1 MNWRHRLWFRKQ
13 MEEELEKELRF
24 HLDQHTADLIAQG
37 LDPDEARRRARL
49 ALGGPEQVKEQCR
62 DARGTRWLEDLLQDL
77 RYGLRTLINKPGFT
91 LIAVITLAA
100 GIAANTTIFS
110 VADALVLRPFR
121 FPNQERLVM
130 VWERSTAQGG
140 FDHGSVAPGNFNDW
154 YEQSQSF
161 ERLIAIDQRVF
172 DLTWANRPEQFG
184 GYSVSAGFF
193 DALGVKAALG
203 RTFLPGEDEPGR
215 DQVVVLK
222 HSLWERR
229 FASDPNIVGKTL
241 TLNSKTF
248 TVIGVMPP
256 DFNFPVNGGEMW
268 SPLAFDDKTKLE
280 HGDHNLRVMGLL
292 KPGVSIAQANA
303 DLDSISPRAQRLFPE
318 TNAGRSAGASRMN
331 EDFARG
337 SKMFVIPLIGTVAF
351 VLLIACANVANM
363 LFSRA
368 FGRQK
373 EIAVRLALGA
383 SRWRLVRQLLTE
395 SLLIAIAGGVIGLLL
410 SAWAVVLMR
419 GAFPEDY
426 AVLIPGSNHFG
437 INRTVLLF
445 TLMISM
451 LTSVVFGLMPALQAS
466 RPSLNETL
474 KEGAK
479 GASSA
484 SSRQQLRG
492 ALVVA
497 EVALSLVLLIGAG
510 LMIQSFV
517 AMLRDDMGFNPHSM
531 LSFRIWL
538 PEEKYSEAQRRGF
551 YDQLLKRLE
560 TLPGVIAAGATNLLP
575 MSNYFI
581 STGVE
586 IVGRPPFEKGKEP
599 DADYRIVAPGYFDA
613 IGMSLRRGRGFTAG
627 DNEQSTRVVIINE
640 AFARRFFP
648 NQEPIGQRIAHSGR
662 SDKPMEIIGVVGDV
676 KDTDL
681 DKVFRPGFYLPYAQ
695 EPGSG
700 FGVVLRASAEP
711 LALAGAA
718 RDEVMKLDPALPV
731 NDLKTVERMIHE
743 RSSPKRFMTAMMS
756 VFAAI
761 ALLLAGVGLYA
772 VMAYAVS
779 QRAHEIGIR
788 LALGARSRDILRL
801 ITGQGMKLTLVGLT
815 LGMAGAFALTRV
827 LEPILYGVTATD
839 PLTFIMISLSLTCVA
854 LLACWIP
861 ARRATKVDP
870 MVALRYE

>member
-1 MNWRHRLWFRKQ
+1 MNWWRRLRSRKK

-24 HLDQHTADLIAQG
+24 HLEQHTADLITQG

-77 RYGLRTLINKPGFT
+77 RYGMRMLMKKPGFA

-110 VADALVLRPFR
+110 VVDALILRPFN

-130 VWERSTAQGG
+130 VWERGEKEGG
-140 FDHGSVAPGNFNDW
+140 FYYGPVTPGNFNDW
-154 YEQSQSF
+154 REQNRSF
-161 ERLIAIDQRVF
+161 ERLIAIDGRSF
-172 DLTWANRPEQFG
+172 DLTGAQQPERFG
-184 GYSVSAGFF
+184 GHGVSAGFF
-193 DALGVKAALG
+193 EALGVKPALG

-229 FASDPNIVGKTL
+229 FSADPNIVGRTL
-241 TLNSKTF
+241 TLNAKTF

-256 DFNFPVNGGEMW
+256 DFNFPFNGGEIW
-268 SPLAFDDKTKLE
+268 SPLAFDDKTKQERLI
-280 HGDHNLRVMGLL
+280 HNIRAMGLL

-303 DLDSISPRAQRLFPE
+303 DLDAISRRAQRLFPE
-318 TNAGRSAGASRMN
+318 TNAGRTAGVFDMT
-331 EDFARG
+331 EDFARE
-337 SKMFVIPLIGTVAF
+337 SQDYMPPLVGAVAF

-368 FGRQK
+368 FGRRK

-395 SLLIAIAGGVIGLLL
+395 SLLLALAGGVIGLLL
-410 SAWAVVLMR
+410 SVLAVDLLRDAM
-419 GAFPEDY
+419 PEDF
-426 AVLIPGSNHFG
+426 AKFIPGFDNFG
-437 INRTVLLF
+437 VNRVALLF

-451 LTSVVFGLMPALQAS
+451 LTGVLFGLMPALQAS
-466 RPSLNETL
+466 KPNLNECL

-484 SSRQQLRG
+484 DSRQRLRG

-510 LMIQSFV
+510 LMVRSFV
-517 AMLRDDMGFNPHSM
+517 AMLRDDMGFNPHSV
-531 LSFRIWL
+531 LSLQLEL
-538 PEEKYSEAQRRGF
+538 PEDKYSEARRRDI

-560 TLPGVIAAGATNLLP
+560 TLPGVVGAGAVSILP
-575 MSNYFI
+575 MSNNGDGKPFD
-581 STGVE
+581 
-586 IVGRPPFEKGKEP
+586 IVGRPFEKGNAP
-599 DADYRIVAPGYFDA
+599 VADYRIVTPGYFDM
-613 IGMSLRRGRGFTAG
+613 IGMSLRRGRDFTAG
-627 DNEQSTRVVIINE
+627 DNEQATSVVIINE
-640 AFARRFFP
+640 TLARRFLP
-648 NQEPIGQRIAHSGR
+648 NQEAIGQRIMPGGA
-662 SDKPMEIIGVVGDV
+662 KMPMEIVGVVSDI
-676 KDTDL
+676 KDQNL
-681 DKVFRPGFYLPYAQ
+681 DRVPFPAIYVPYAQ
-695 EPGSG
+695 EPRSG
-700 FGVVLRASAEP
+700 MGIALRAAAEP
-711 LALAGAA
+711 TALAAAA

-731 NDLKTVERMIHE
+731 SNIKTMERMIHE
-743 RSSPKRFMTAMMS
+743 ITSPKRLMAAMMS

-772 VMAYAVS
+772 VMAYAAS
-779 QRAHEIGIR
+779 QRTHEIGVR
-788 LALGARSRDILRL
+788 LALGARSNDIMRL
-801 ITGQGMKLTLVGLT
+801 ITGQGLKLTLAGLA
-815 LGMAGAFALTRV
+815 LGMAGAFALTRAMSP
-827 LEPILYGVTATD
+827 LLYGVTATD
-839 PLTFIMISLSLTCVA
+839 PLTFILISLSLAIVA

-861 ARRATKVDP
+861 ARRATRVDP
-870 MVALRYE
+870 MIALRCE

>member
-1 MNWRHRLWFRKQ
+1 MTRWRRFWLRKKL
-13 MEEELEKELRF
+13 EEELEKELRF

-37 LDPDEARRRARL
+37 FDPEEARRRARL
-49 ALGGPEQVKEQCR
+49 ALGGPEQVKEHCR
-62 DARGTRWLEDLLQDL
+62 DARGTRWLDDLLQDL
-77 RYGLRTLINKPGFT
+77 RYGARMLMKNPGFAFVA
-91 LIAVITLAA
+91 IITVAA
-100 GIAANTTIFS
+100 GIATNTTIFS
-110 VADALVLRPFR
+110 VADALILRPFR

-130 VWERSTAQGG
+130 VWERSIAQGG
-140 FDHGSVAPGNFNDW
+140 FDHGLAAPGNFNDW
-154 YEQSQSF
+154 REQSQSF
-161 ERLIAIDQRVF
+161 ERLIAIDQRAF
-172 DLTWANRPEQFG
+172 DLTGSHQPEQFG
-184 GYSVSAGFF
+184 GYGVSADFF
-193 DALGVKAALG
+193 DALGVKAAIG

-215 DQVVVLK
+215 DHVVVLK

-229 FASDPNIVGKTL
+229 FDADPNIVGRTL

-280 HGDHNLRVMGLL
+280 RGDHNLRAMGLL

-303 DLDSISPRAQRLFPE
+303 DLDSVSRRAQRLFPE
-318 TNAGRSAGASRMN
+318 TNAGRSASVLSVN

-337 SKMFVIPLIGTVAF
+337 SKMYVIPLIGTVAF

-368 FGRQK
+368 FGRRK

-395 SLLIAIAGGVIGLLL
+395 SLLLAFAGGVIGLLL

-419 GAFPEDY
+419 DAFPEDY
-426 AVLIPGSNHFG
+426 AILIPGSNHFG

-466 RPSLNETL
+466 KPNLNETL
-474 KEGAK
+474 KEGVK

-484 SSRQQLRG
+484 SSRQRLRG

-510 LMIQSFV
+510 LMIHSFV
-517 AMLRDDMGFNPHSM
+517 AMLRDDIGFNPQSV
-531 LSFRIWL
+531 LSFRLWL
-538 PEEKYSEAQRRGF
+538 PEARYSEAQRRGF
-551 YDQLLKRLE
+551 FDQLLRRLE
-560 TLPGVIAAGATNLLP
+560 TLPGVEAAGATNLLP
-575 MSNYFI
+575 MSNNFI
-581 STGVE
+581 NTSVE

-599 DADYRIVAPGYFDA
+599 YADYRIVTPGYFRA
-613 IGMSLRRGRGFTAG
+613 IAMSLRRGRGFTAD

-640 AFARRFFP
+640 TFARRFFP
-648 NQEPIGQRIAHSGR
+648 NQDPIGRQIAHSGR
-662 SDKPMEIIGVVGDV
+662 SDKPMEVIGVVGDV

-681 DKVFRPGFYLPYAQ
+681 DAVFRPGFYLPYAQ
-695 EPGSG
+695 EPWSG
-700 FGVVLRASAEP
+700 VGVVLRAATEP
-711 LALAGAA
+711 TALAGAA
-718 RDEVMKLDPALPV
+718 RDEVMKLDPVLPV
-731 NDLKTVERMIHE
+731 NDIKTVERMIHS

-779 QRAHEIGIR
+779 QRTHEIGIR
-788 LALGARSRDILRL
+788 LALGARSGDIMRL
-801 ITGQGMKLTLVGLT
+801 VTGQGLKLTLAGLA

-827 LEPILYGVTATD
+827 MEPLLYGVAPTD
-839 PLTFIMISLSLTCVA
+839 PLTFILISLALSGAA

-870 MVALRYE
+870 MIALRCE